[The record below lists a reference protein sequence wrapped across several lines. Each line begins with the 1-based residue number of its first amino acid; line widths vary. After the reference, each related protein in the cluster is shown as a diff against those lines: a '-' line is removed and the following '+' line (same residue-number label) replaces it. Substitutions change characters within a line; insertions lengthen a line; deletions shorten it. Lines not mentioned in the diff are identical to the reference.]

1 MLTLGM
7 ATKFD
12 TFAKV
17 FFLFFMLIHLGIF
30 LFFLP
35 LLFSPS
41 WDLLKVSFCL
51 KKQAIFG
58 FVFFLPDLI

>member
-30 LFFLP
+30 LP
-35 LLFSPS
+35 LLHFIPS
-41 WDLLKVSFCL
+41 WNLLKVSFCL
-51 KKQAIFG
+51 KKQAIFA
-58 FVFFLPDLI
+58 FFFLPDLI